1 MDMDTVAGT
10 NWVAL
15 ASLISAMILQAAALG
30 WWLSRKLATHELAL
44 ANAVSTEREA
54 RTRSISEH
62 ARVVAIDIEQAKA
75 EARSAKEQVQ
85 LVRTEIATAFR
96 LYPTREELRQM
107 LSDRLDPI
115 QSSLEKLL
123 SPALSARKRTSK

>member
-1 MDMDTVAGT
+1 MDTVAGT
-10 NWVAL
+10 NWLAL
-15 ASLISAMILQAAALG
+15 TSLIGAMVFQGVALG
-30 WWLSRKLATHELAL
+30 WWLSRKFAFHELAL
-44 ANAVSTEREA
+44 ANAISKEREA
-54 RTRSISEH
+54 RSRSISEH

-96 LYPTREELRQM
+96 SYPTRDELRQM

-115 QSSLEKLL
+115 QSSLDRLN
-123 SPALSARKRTSK
+123 RNG